1 MKTRN
6 MLESFYYAFSGIG
19 YGFLTERNL
28 KFHLLAGIIVIILA
42 FYLQIDR
49 IEWALLL
56 FTIFLVFIA
65 ETINT
70 AIEKTIDLV
79 TNEYHPLAKRAK
91 NLAAGAVLLSA
102 INALIMGTII
112 FLPYVK
118 TIILNFG
125 F

>member
-6 MLESFYYAFSGIG
+6 MLESFYYAFSGVG
-19 YGFLTERNL
+19 YGFSSERNL
-28 KFHLLAGIIVIILA
+28 KIHLLAGIIIIGLA
-42 FYLQIDR
+42 FYLRIDK

-56 FTIFLVFIA
+56 FTIFLVFIT

-79 TNEYHPLAKRAK
+79 TSEYHPLAKRAK

-102 INALIMGTII
+102 INAVIMGTLI

-118 TIILNFG
+118 RLILN
-125 F
+125 

>member
-42 FYLQIDR
+42 IYLQIDR

-79 TNEYHPLAKRAK
+79 TSEYHPLAKRAK

-102 INALIMGTII
+102 INALIMGAII

-118 TIILNFG
+118 RLIINF
-125 F
+125 

>member
-1 MKTRN
+1 MKSSN
-6 MLESFYYAFSGIG
+6 LLESFFYAFSGVF
-19 YGFLTERNL
+19 YGFFSERNL
-28 KFHLLAGIIVIILA
+28 KVHLLAGLLA
-42 FYLQIDR
+42 VSLAYYYEINR

-79 TNEYHPLAKRAK
+79 TDEYHPLAKNAK

-102 INALIMGTII
+102 INAIIMGIII
-112 FLPYVK
+112 FGPY
-118 TIILNFG
+118 LFN
-125 F
+125 